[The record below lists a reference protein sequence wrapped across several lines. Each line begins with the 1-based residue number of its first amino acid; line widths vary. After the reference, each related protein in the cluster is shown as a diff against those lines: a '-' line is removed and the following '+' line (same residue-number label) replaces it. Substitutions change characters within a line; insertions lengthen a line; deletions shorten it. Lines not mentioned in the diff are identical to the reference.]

1 MKQPSLLI
9 RWTAA
14 PLLAAAAYQAVQAQT
29 ITTGLAAPA
38 GSVDTTKPG
47 FKVRIV
53 QGNSRLPLTSAAPA
67 EALLSGRAIDA
78 TTGLPFENLA
88 EPGPEPGGL
97 YAVPTVLNW
106 HEQAASGTTGG
117 NFSGDTAI
125 PGIPG
130 TTGSGDYFVME
141 ATGFMQ
147 LPAGTHRLGVNS
159 DDGFK
164 LTFGTGINPLDKFTP
179 LQVAI
184 LDGTRGF
191 ANTEVNVTVSTAGIY
206 PFRLIWWEN
215 TGANSGIE
223 FFNFAPGTTSGTR
236 YLVND
241 AAQANAFKTYR
252 ELVTPISTPI
262 ATFVSPAAG
271 STTSGPRPFIEV
283 DLLNQTTSVNTTSIQ
298 LSLDGAPLVPNITEA
313 DGKVRISALAP
324 LVNASSAHTARL
336 IYSDSTGTSITNSW
350 AFTTAAYTTIPASF
364 AVPSVDATKPGFKTK
379 VYQYDN
385 VPTDQSQNIAR
396 GPGGTGLV
404 PNAER
409 QLARGYNDPATG
421 LPYPNTASPQ
431 WIHADAGAPADDL
444 DADGFFIVPGVVNWV
459 ENAGGA
465 ATGGNFTSAS
475 NPPMP
480 DDNMPGLPGTAA
492 NAGDRAVYS
501 IETILELKAG
511 AYRFGVNSD
520 DGFRLSFGQGPGDV
534 VGIQLA
540 TAGDRGFADTTVDF
554 RVAADGLYP
563 VRLMYFESTGGTGV
577 EFFAVDLVTGV
588 KTLINDTTSEAGIK
602 AYRES
607 AASRPYISRVLPAVG
622 DQFVHADRDLE
633 VDIQDGAIPV
643 DAASIEL
650 RLNGAVVPVT
660 PSKSGSLTR
669 IRRAGSVTSLLGSG
683 NNNVS
688 VIYSYTAGATTTL
701 ITNNWSFNVPAY
713 TVMVPAAN
721 RVPQA
726 SVSNPGFNARGHLMD
741 RSLDANQGNGGR
753 FTGNGGGGNNMPRP
767 EIQLAQGYI
776 NRTNGTPFSNRSLPG
791 SNPDGSYEVPGVINW
806 NSANVSG
813 VSAAANSGIFAGGA
827 NPADEM
833 VPGLPGTGTSNLGM
847 DNFVQEIVTHL
858 SLKKGAH
865 LLAVNCD
872 DGFVLSS
879 APNPRDTLGTFLGR
893 RDPGGGN
900 SGSLVTAA
908 ALNVIIPEDGIY
920 PFRLLWWQGGG
931 GVNVEFFSVD
941 RDTGRHVLINDTA
954 NTSLAIPAFSTYSGP
969 ARPWVQFSVYP
980 MQSMYQN
987 QHQQGGPGPIKVVV
1001 GAGNPADIASESPA
1015 IRPFGDA
1022 VGAIVAD
1029 AGSENIGLTVD
1040 GTTVTPTVTDL
1051 GGGQKRV
1058 LYTPSPAFASGSTH
1072 TAGLVYAGT
1081 TNFWTFTVIT
1091 NVAINA
1097 GTAVAASQVDT
1108 SKPGF
1113 RVKVVQ
1119 AVAGQANT
1127 VARAEAQLAGTP
1139 ASVAQPGTG
1148 PDGSHIVPGIIN
1160 WSTRRVS
1167 GQSGAEI
1174 GNFIDLLGRNDAG
1187 IPGLPGTGLTG
1198 TAAVGNAAAEIFAW
1212 LDLPAGYHKFG
1223 IAGDDGFALKVGQ
1236 PGDATGQVL
1245 FSIDR
1250 GAGARDF
1257 PVAFTVPEA
1266 GLYPIRLIWYQGGGD
1281 GNLEFFTFGLNNDK
1295 IPVNDPTH
1303 PAAVKAYYALKAAPV
1318 VAIEAIAGGNV
1329 RLTFTGKLQRTDS
1342 LTTPNWQDVAG
1353 AVSPL
1358 EVTPEEARFFRTVAE

>member
-1 MKQPSLLI
+1 MKPSKIL
-9 RWTAA
+9 RWTAG
-14 PLLAAAAYQAVQAQT
+14 PLLLAAACHAVHAQT
-29 ITTGLAAPA
+29 ITAGLAAPA
-38 GSVDTTKPG
+38 GTVDTSKPG

-53 QGNSRLPLTSAAPA
+53 QGNSRLPLTAAAPA

-106 HEQAASGTTGG
+106 HEQAASGATGG
-117 NFSGDTAI
+117 NFGGDT
-125 PGIPG
+125 PVLGIPG

-164 LTFGTGINPLDKFTP
+164 LTFGTGINPLDRFTP

-184 LDGTRGF
+184 LNGTRGF
-191 ANTEVNVTVSTAGIY
+191 GNTEVNVTVSTAGIY

-223 FFNFAPGTTSGTR
+223 FFNFAPGTTLGTR

-252 ELVTPISTPI
+252 DLLAPITTPI

-271 STTSGPRPFIEV
+271 STTSGPRPFIDV
-283 DLLNQTTSVNTTSIQ
+283 DLLNQGTSVVTSSVR
-298 LSLDGAPLVPNITEA
+298 LLMDGSALEPTVTEA
-313 DGKVRISALAP
+313 NGTVRISALGP
-324 LVNASSAHTARL
+324 LVNASSAHTAQL
-336 IYSDSTGTSITNSW
+336 IFSDSAGTSITNNW
-350 AFTTAAYTTIPASF
+350 AFTTAAYTTIPVAF
-364 AVPSVDATKPGFKTK
+364 AVPSVDVSKPGFKAK

-385 VPTDQSQNIAR
+385 VPTDLSQNLVR
-396 GPGGTGLV
+396 GPGGSGLI
-404 PNAER
+404 PNVER

-421 LPYPNTASPQ
+421 QPYPNTASSQ
-431 WIHADAGAPADDL
+431 WTHADPGAPVDDL

-459 ENAGGA
+459 ENAGGGSA
-465 ATGGNFTSAS
+465 GGNFTAASA
-475 NPPMP
+475 PAMP

-511 AYRFGVNSD
+511 AHRFGVNSD

-534 VGIQLA
+534 VGVHLA

-554 RVAADGLYP
+554 RIAVDGFYP

-577 EFFAVDLVTGV
+577 EFFSVDLVTGV
-588 KTLINDTTSEAGIK
+588 KTLINDTTSAAGIK

-607 AASRPYISRVLPAVG
+607 GASRPYISRVLPAVG

-643 DAASIEL
+643 DASSIQL
-650 RLNGAVVPVT
+650 ILNGAVVPVT
-660 PSKSGSLTR
+660 PTKSGSLTSL
-669 IRRAGSVTSLLGSG
+669 RRVGSVTSLLGSG

-688 VIYSYTAGATTTL
+688 VIYSYTVDSTAMFV
-701 ITNNWSFNVPAY
+701 TNNWSFFVPAY
-713 TVMVPAAN
+713 TAVIPAAN
-721 RVPQA
+721 RVPQS

-741 RSLDANQGNGGR
+741 RSLDNNQGNGGR

-767 EIQLAQGYI
+767 EIQLAEGYI
-776 NRTNGTPFSNRSLPG
+776 NRTNGTPFSNRALPG
-791 SNPDGSYEVPGVINW
+791 SGADGSYDIPGVINF

-813 VSAAANSGIFAGGA
+813 VSAAANSGIFNGGA

-847 DNFVQEIVTHL
+847 DNFVQEIVTYL

-879 APNPRDTLGTFLGR
+879 SPNPRDTLGTFLGR

-900 SGSLVTAA
+900 SGSLVAA
-908 ALNVIIPEDGIY
+908 AVLNVIVPEDGIY

-931 GVNVEFFSVD
+931 GVNVEFLSVD
-941 RDTGRHVLINDTA
+941 RDTGRHVLVNDTA
-954 NTSLAIPAFSTYSGP
+954 NTALAIPAFSTYSGP

-980 MQSMYQN
+980 LPSMYQN
-987 QHQQGGPGPIKVVV
+987 QHQQSGPGPIRVVV
-1001 GAGNPADIASESPA
+1001 GAGNPADIANESPA
-1015 IRPFGDA
+1015 VRPFGDA
-1022 VGAIVAD
+1022 VGAVVAN
-1029 AGSENIGLTVD
+1029 AGSETIGMVVD
-1040 GTTVTPTVTDL
+1040 GASVTPVVTDL
-1051 GGGQKRV
+1051 GGGLKRV

-1081 TNFWTFTVIT
+1081 TNFWTFAVIT
-1091 NVAINA
+1091 NVAINT
-1097 GTAVAASQVDT
+1097 GTAVATSQLDT
-1108 SKPGF
+1108 SKSGF

-1119 AVAGQANT
+1119 ATAGQANT

-1139 ASVAQPGTG
+1139 VSVAQLGTG

-1160 WSTRRVS
+1160 WSTRRVP
-1167 GQSGAEI
+1167 GQTGAEI
-1174 GNFIDLLGRNDAG
+1174 GNFINILGRNDAA

-1198 TAAVGNAAAEIFAW
+1198 TAAVGNAAAEVFAW

-1223 IAGDDGFALKVGQ
+1223 IAGDDGFALKVGR

-1257 PVAFTVPEA
+1257 PVAFIAPEA

-1281 GNLEFFTFGLNNDK
+1281 GNLEFFTYGPNNEK

-1303 PAAVKAYYALKAAPV
+1303 PSAVKAYHALKAAPV
-1318 VAIEAIAGGNV
+1318 VTIEAIADGKV
-1329 RLTFTGKLQRTDS
+1329 RLTYTGKLQHTDS
-1342 LTTPNWQDVAG
+1342 LTTINWQDVPG

-1358 EVTPEEARFFRTVAE
+1358 EVTPEEARFFRAIAE